1 MKKISNK
8 PQVLQN
14 KILLTFLAGLACFIF
29 GIGYFIFAKDRI
41 FLVMSTL
48 LMLACFARGLEL
60 YLIVSKNKFD
70 ILTGTCVGISSSPM
84 RKLRSIKLMDKD
96 GNEFTLKLQKTDKL
110 VIGNRYRF
118 YFKKTDHFRTGYDF
132 FDARLSTDN
141 FLGFELLPA
150 SDAPRRKNPGT
161 PKPPTQSHAV
171 KKHP

>member
-14 KILLTFLAGLACFIF
+14 KILLTFLAGVACFIF
-29 GIGYFIFAKDRI
+29 GIGYFIFAKDRV

-60 YLIVSKNKFD
+60 YLIVSKGGFD
-70 ILTGTCVGISSSPM
+70 ILTGTCVGISQSPM

-118 YFKKTDHFRTGYDF
+118 YFKKTNQIRTGYDF
-132 FDARLSTDN
+132 FDARLATDN
-141 FLGFELLPA
+141 FLGFEHLPS
-150 SDAPRRKNPGT
+150 SDAPRRKNPTQQKQIPIT
-161 PKPPTQSHAV
+161 PAP
-171 KKHP
+171 KKST